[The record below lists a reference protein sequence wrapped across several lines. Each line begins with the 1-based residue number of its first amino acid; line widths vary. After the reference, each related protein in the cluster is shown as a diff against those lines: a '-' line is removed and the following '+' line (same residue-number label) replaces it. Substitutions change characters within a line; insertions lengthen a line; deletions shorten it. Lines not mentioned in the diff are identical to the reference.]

1 MVQCTR
7 FCPWVG
13 RTLCTDRNIPSQA
26 WRSLT
31 SFFFLVM
38 SAPTRQFHRLSI
50 GQDMPD
56 STALPARG
64 RPGPSD
70 DSEGEGSSVESS
82 SEEEGEEEEESSD
95 EEESEPASVSVLA
108 PSGITYDLSQLDS
121 ESEARAFVGLTGSF
135 DVVNCRSTSAGY
147 DFQLLDRPQVHIGS
161 DSSTCTCS
169 VFRGHPEGAC
179 QHIFVSTLVG
189 EGVRR
194 KAGPH
199 A

>member
-1 MVQCTR
+1 
-7 FCPWVG
+7 
-13 RTLCTDRNIPSQA
+13 
-26 WRSLT
+26 
-31 SFFFLVM
+31 M

-50 GQDMPD
+50 GQNMPD

-64 RPGPSD
+64 RPDPSD
-70 DSEGEGSSVESS
+70 SEDGDGSVESS
-82 SEEEGEEEEESSD
+82 NGGEEEEESSG
-95 EEESEPASVSVLA
+95 EEETESTSVSVLA

-169 VFRGHPEGAC
+169 VFQGHPEGAC
-179 QHIFVSTLVG
+179 QHIFVSTLWG
-189 EGVRR
+189 SHGRE
-194 KAGPH
+194 KLDLMPEETKPETLTLTH
-199 A
+199 Y